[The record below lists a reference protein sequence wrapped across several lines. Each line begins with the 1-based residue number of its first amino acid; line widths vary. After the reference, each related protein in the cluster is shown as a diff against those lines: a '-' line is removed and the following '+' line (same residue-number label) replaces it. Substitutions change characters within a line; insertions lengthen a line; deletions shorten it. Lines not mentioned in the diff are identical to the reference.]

1 MQLQLEFQTIR
12 KRSLSMME
20 YILQLK
26 MITDN
31 LAAIGEPIS

>member
-20 YILQLK
+20 YILKLK